1 MPPPGLDLPET
12 RPERGWLG
20 GHVAEGMVEVW
31 RSVAEAYDLGRVIE
45 VAAEPARGLQGE
57 VWRLTTTTGTW
68 AVKETFGPITE
79 DEARSWGEFQEAAR
93 RAGVPAPPVRRT
105 HDGRHLTRIA
115 GRSIRVHGW
124 VDIDGPDTRLD
135 PALVGAAVAKLH
147 RVPVPA
153 VGAPHWW
160 YTEPVGAAT
169 WDELVDAS
177 RTAGAPFAHRLAA
190 IRDDLVAME
199 LTMTPMDP
207 VQTCHLDLW
216 ADNVRS
222 APDGADRGG
231 AGRAG
236 LCIIDWDNSGPA
248 DPTRELALVLFEF
261 ARTDPARAATLEASY
276 RDHGGPGRLRTT
288 ADFAMLAAQLGHI
301 GAMHLRC
308 WLDPASSRVER
319 DRAEEGIEEFVG
331 NPLTPTLVRELLDAL
346 D

>member
-1 MPPPGLDLPET
+1 MEL
-12 RPERGWLG
+12 
-20 GHVAEGMVEVW
+20 W
-31 RSVAEAYDLGRVIE
+31 RAVAEAYDLGRVVE

-57 VWRLTTTTGTW
+57 VWRLTTATGTW

-93 RAGVPAPPVRRT
+93 QAGVPAPPVRRT
-105 HDGRHLTRIA
+105 PEGRQLTRIA

-124 VDIDGPDTRLD
+124 VHLGEPDTGLD
-135 PALVGAAVAKLH
+135 PALVGAAVATLH
-147 RVPVPA
+147 QVFVPA

-177 RTAGAPFAHRLAA
+177 HTAGAPFADRLAA
-190 IRDDLVAME
+190 IRDDLVALE
-199 LTMTPMDP
+199 LTMTPMEP

-222 APDGADRGG
+222 APGG
-231 AGRAG
+231 AGNDG

-301 GAMHLRC
+301 GAMHLRR
-308 WLDPASSRVER
+308 WLDPASSAADRN
-319 DRAEEGIEEFVG
+319 RAEQGIEEFVG
-331 NPLTPTLVRELLDAL
+331 NPLTPALVCDLLDAL